1 MDPHAD
7 LAELRARR
15 LIAQGLAPTAAR
27 EPLDAPVQ
35 AARHMLALQ
44 GQNHPAGIRA
54 IALRAG
60 VDLAEVLAAVDK
72 REIIRAWPQ
81 RGTLHFMAAEDA
93 RWMMKLGLERVA
105 RAQALRRPQL
115 GITDEQFETAR
126 GALHARLRELGGEPL
141 PRPQVYELF
150 ASVGIPKDEGRG
162 PHLIRAFG
170 GEGEVV
176 QGPKQGRHE
185 TFLHIEDLP
194 VPQRVLEGDAALAEL
209 GTRYFHAHGPATVKD
224 LIWWAGLTVKDAAR
238 AAALAR
244 DVVEI
249 ELAGVTYV
257 MGTWQLKVSEA
268 EQAAA
273 LKASYELPAFD
284 EYLLGYAFPRAEV
297 VTAEIAPTVLTK
309 NGISWGFNV
318 EDGVITGRTG

>member
-1 MDPHAD
+1 MAPHAD
-7 LAELRARR
+7 LPELRARR
-15 LIAQGLAPTAAR
+15 LIAQGLAATAAR
-27 EPLDAPVQ
+27 EQISTPVQ
-35 AARHMLALQ
+35 AARHLLALQ

-60 VDLAEVLAAVDK
+60 VDPAEVLTAVDK

-93 RWMMKLGLERVA
+93 RWMMKLGLARMA

-115 GITDEQFETAR
+115 GITEEQVDTAR
-126 GALHARLRELGGEPL
+126 GALHSRLRELGGDPL

-150 ASVGIPKDEGRG
+150 ESVGITRDEGRG

-194 VPQRVLEGDAALAEL
+194 VPQRVLEGDVALAEL
-209 GTRYFHAHGPATVKD
+209 GTRYFHAHGPATIKD
-224 LIWWAGLTVKDAAR
+224 LIWWSGLTAKDAAR
-238 AAALAR
+238 ARQLAR

-249 ELAGVTYV
+249 ELAGVSYV
-257 MGTWQLKVSEA
+257 MGAWQWEVTAA
-268 EQAAA
+268 EIEAA
-273 LKASYELPAFD
+273 LQATYELPAFD
-284 EYLLGYAFPRAEV
+284 EYLLGYAFPRAEIV
-297 VTAEIAPTVLTK
+297 SAEIAPTVLTK
-309 NGISWGFNV
+309 NGISWGFTV
-318 EDGVITGRTG
+318 EGGVITGRTG